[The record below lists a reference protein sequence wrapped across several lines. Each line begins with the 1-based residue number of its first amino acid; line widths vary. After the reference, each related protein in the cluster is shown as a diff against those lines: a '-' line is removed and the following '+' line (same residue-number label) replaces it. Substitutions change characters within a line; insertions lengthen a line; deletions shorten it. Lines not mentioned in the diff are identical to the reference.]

1 MYVGG
6 PLDTAPATPS
16 STPSRS
22 QASHREVKVR
32 KVNPSHSPSLPAE
45 YREASLDSGTGS
57 RTLSRKVTLLLAT
70 PVPRSSGPPSD
81 VLRTIIRTAYRW
93 SSMLAPESIGA
104 ENLSFEAIGPVKQ

>member
-32 KVNPSHSPSLPAE
+32 KVNPSHSPSSLTLE
-45 YREASLDSGTGS
+45 YREGSHDTKQDRLLDRYHQEQEVARCIPKRPEQTEGFST
-57 RTLSRKVTLLLAT
+57 
-70 PVPRSSGPPSD
+70 RS
-81 VLRTIIRTAYRW
+81 
-93 SSMLAPESIGA
+93 
-104 ENLSFEAIGPVKQ
+104 